1 MKKFSNISNYPVGEK
16 PVEVEQK
23 IDERKAL
30 KVKMMKL
37 MEKTLSIQTYG
48 PVDRYLRAGSISI
61 KGQELLAEA
70 LMQLLDEGSTKEQTK
85 LLESLKSEVKDWQ
98 AIDAKIE
105 ELNSN
110 KTDYKVNN
118 KVNVLLEKYDSE
130 TLLEVLKEKVKG
142 INDISLLEEYMK
154 SFSQTN
160 EVNISEINNIINERI
175 KEIKNPS

>member
-1 MKKFSNISNYPVGEK
+1 MKKFSNITGQQVGEK
-16 PVEVEQK
+16 PQVNEK
-23 IDERKAL
+23 IDERKDL

-154 SFSQTN
+154 SFNQTN
-160 EVNISEINNIINERI
+160 VVNISEINNIINERI
-175 KEIKNPS
+175 KEINPS

>member
-1 MKKFSNISNYPVGEK
+1 MKKFSNITGQQIGEK
-16 PVEVEQK
+16 PQTDQK
-23 IDERKAL
+23 VDERKDL

-154 SFSQTN
+154 SFNQTN
-160 EVNISEINNIINERI
+160 VVNISEINNIINERI

>member
-1 MKKFSNISNYPVGEK
+1 MKKFSNITGQQVGEK
-16 PVEVEQK
+16 PQTEKV
-23 IDERKAL
+23 DERKDL

-154 SFSQTN
+154 SFNQTN
-160 EVNISEINNIINERI
+160 VVNISEINNIINERI
-175 KEIKNPS
+175 KEINPS